1 MYMEKEHPLITEY
14 RKTIPSKLEN
24 LRKLIEEAKKYQN
37 KESLEELRKIVH
49 KLTGNSGTYGFMR
62 VSNFCKAL
70 DLDLQEKIKQL
81 KEADAP
87 INGPGKTINN
97 NLFVGSTAEL
107 QKLLKDMKDG

>member
-1 MYMEKEHPLITEY
+1 MEKEHPLITEY

-24 LRKLIEEAKKYQN
+24 LRKLIEEVKKYQN

-70 DLDLQEKIKQL
+70 DLDLQEKIKQFDL
-81 KEADAP
+81 KQITIGWLGQLDLFYENVSEAF
-87 INGPGKTINN
+87 NN
-97 NLFVGSTAEL
+97 PDIKMEF
-107 QKLLKDMKDG
+107 